1 MIKRGRSLQ
10 ALLAAAV
17 ACLIIASGVFAMTRA
32 LELPGRCQCET
43 QGWGV
48 WDWEYWY
55 FECHTP
61 RPPECDP
68 V

>member
-1 MIKRGRSLQ
+1 
-10 ALLAAAV
+10 
-17 ACLIIASGVFAMTRA
+17 MTRRSIVAVVLAFGLMLGTMVA
-32 LELPGRCQCET
+32 LHAAYPPGRCACET
-43 QGWGV
+43 MGWGV

-61 RPPECDP
+61 RPPEWDP